1 MLAFEVNQHAVELDL
16 DPRIALMHVLRND
29 LKLNGPKYGCGLGE
43 CGACS
48 VLVDGTIVRSC
59 LIPVSAVHGRKV
71 VTLEGLGTND
81 RLHPVQAAFIEAQA
95 AQCGYCTNGM
105 IIATVDLLSRNPNPT
120 MDEVKAALS
129 HHLCRCGAHVEILN
143 AVELARVAMSEGAQ

>member
-1 MLAFEVNQHAVELDL
+1 MLTFQVNQRDIELDL
-16 DPRIALMHVLRND
+16 DPTTALLHVLRND

-48 VLVDGTIVRSC
+48 VLVDGNIVRSC
-59 LIPVSAVHGRKV
+59 LIPVGAVNGRKV
-71 VTLEGLGTND
+71 LTLEGLGTTE
-81 RLHPVQAAFIEAQA
+81 RLHPVQVAFIEAQA

-120 MDEVKAALS
+120 TVEVKDALS
-129 HHLCRCGAHVEILN
+129 HHLCRCGSHIEILN
-143 AVELARVAMSEGAQ
+143 AIEIARVSISVGRQ